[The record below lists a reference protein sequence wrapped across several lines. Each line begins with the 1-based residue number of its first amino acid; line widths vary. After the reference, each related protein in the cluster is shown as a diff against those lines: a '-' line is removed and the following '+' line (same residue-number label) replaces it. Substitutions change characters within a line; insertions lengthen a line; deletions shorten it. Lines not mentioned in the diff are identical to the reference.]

1 MIPVIATYNL
11 LLSIIILVLNYLILV
26 IINMINTQVSIIS
39 DKKNYLDN
47 LILSVLKKG

>member
-39 DKKNYLDN
+39 DKK
-47 LILSVLKKG
+47 KKLPRYR